1 MAEEKKEKI
10 EIPARFK
17 DLVEK
22 IEQMSVLDMS
32 ELVKILEERFGV
44 SAAVPMAAA
53 ASAASTSAEAS
64 AEKEEKSA
72 LDVVLKEGGGS
83 KISVIKALR
92 EITNKGLKEAKD
104 LVDGAPQVVKAG
116 VNKEEA
122 EEIKKKLEEAG
133 ATVELK

>member
-72 LDVVLKEGGGS
+72 FDVVLKEGGGS